1 MREKKVTVYLA
12 KFRRIRAQW
21 LLNKWINKREIAV
34 EFAYMKKVMFRVIR
48 AAFVQNRVFVLHTG
62 KEFTE

>member
-1 MREKKVTVYLA
+1 MH
-12 KFRRIRAQW
+12 AQW

-48 AAFVQNRVFVLHTG
+48 AAFVQNRVFVLHARQ
-62 KEFTE
+62 EFPE